1 MSMSSHHPD
10 SAPQSRWQWLL
21 AQLKAA
27 RLEVEAAAARSG
39 QVPATLLRRLAVLR
53 LAVPI
58 TLLLGGTM
66 LWVSE
71 QGYQRLERMYADL
84 KSARTVAQE
93 LNNLSFLA
101 ARVDATQAEYL
112 LARTPDSLERH
123 RTTLREILASRERL
137 AGADGDG
144 PVLPEMEVVLQYV
157 DAERAELQRLE
168 ALPAEA
174 GLTEVEA
181 QMQPNPVSDGTLR
194 EALGRLVS
202 RERERLEQ
210 AESAATAEVQRQ
222 RWWSLISIAFGVLL
236 LILLFQTYR
245 TELDEEQ
252 RMAQRLQQERDRL
265 ERAVR
270 QRTREL
276 SELATHLQ
284 HLAEQEKARLAR
296 ELHDELGAILTASK
310 MDVGMLLRRRLEP
323 KEAAFETLA
332 RLQETLERGVQ
343 IKRRVIE
350 GLVPTTLRNLGLAAA
365 LDTLA
370 EEVEANGS
378 LVIERRLPDELA
390 TLDNERAIAVYR
402 IVQEA
407 LTNVQKHAHASKVEL
422 SIDLNGDILLLRLRD
437 NGVGIGG
444 TRAQKAKL
452 KSHGLR
458 GMKHRVD
465 AFHGRFSL
473 GPAAQGGT
481 ELRVELPLQDVGE
494 EEAEPVDEAA

>member
-1 MSMSSHHPD
+1 MPTPPQH
-10 SAPQSRWQWLL
+10 SASAAQTRWQTI
-21 AQLKAA
+21 AAHLKAA
-27 RLEVEAAAARSG
+27 RHEVEAAAARSG
-39 QVPATLLRRLAVLR
+39 QVPVTLLRRLAVLR

-58 TLLLGGTM
+58 TLLLGGSM

-71 QGYQRLERMYADL
+71 QGYQRLEHMYGDL
-84 KSARTVAQE
+84 KSARSVAQE

-101 ARVDATQAEYL
+101 ARVDATQAGYL
-112 LARTPDSLERH
+112 LARSPDSLERH
-123 RTTLREILASRERL
+123 RATLREIVSARERL
-137 AGADGDG
+137 TGADGDG
-144 PVLPEMEVVLQYV
+144 PVQPEMEAVLRYI
-157 DAERAELQRLE
+157 DAERAELQRLD
-168 ALPAEA
+168 ALPPGA
-174 GLTEVEA
+174 GLTDVDG
-181 QMQPNPVSDGTLR
+181 QIQPNPVSDGTLR
-194 EALGRLVS
+194 DALGRLVQQ
-202 RERERLEQ
+202 ERERLEQ
-210 AESAATAEVQRQ
+210 AETAAAAEVQRQ

-252 RMAQRLQQERDRL
+252 RMAQRLQHERDRL

-284 HLAEQEKARLAR
+284 HVAEQEKTRLAR

-323 KEAAFETLA
+323 KETALQTLA

-365 LDTLA
+365 LDVLA
-370 EEVEANGS
+370 EEVEASSG
-378 LVIERRLPDELA
+378 LVIERRVPDELA
-390 TLDNERAIAVYR
+390 LDNERSIAVYR
-402 IVQEA
+402 LVQEA
-407 LTNVQKHAHASKVEL
+407 LTNVQKHAQAARVEL
-422 SIDLNGDILLLRLRD
+422 SIELRDDLLSLRLRD
-437 NGVGIGG
+437 DGIGIG
-444 TRAQKAKL
+444 SARAQKAKL

-465 AFHGRFSL
+465 AFHGRFEL
-473 GPAAQGGT
+473 VPAAGGGT
-481 ELRVELPLQDVGE
+481 ELRVELPLHDVNE
-494 EEAEPVDEAA
+494 DDPEVSEEAA